1 MTKSRILDE
10 ILAQELSTNDTLWV
24 AGYRARLLYEL
35 TGNSLSAT
43 GQPPQY
49 QDGWQAG
56 SVWLSSI
63 STRECP
69 VCGDFVIGNAA
80 KVYCSA
86 ACRQRAY
93 RERKGARCP
102 TTN

>member
-1 MTKSRILDE
+1 MTTQILILDE
-10 ILAQELSTNDTLWV
+10 ILAQEQSTNDTLWV

-35 TGNSLSAT
+35 TGNSLSAD

-69 VCGDFVIGNAA
+69 VCGDFVIGGAA

-93 RERKGARCP
+93 RERKEALE
-102 TTN
+102 

>member
-1 MTKSRILDE
+1 MTKSLILNE
-10 ILAQELSTNDTLWV
+10 ILKQELSTQDTVWV
-24 AGYRARLLYEL
+24 AGYRARLLREL
-35 TGNSLSAT
+35 TGNSLSAAE
-43 GQPPQY
+43 QPAQY

-69 VCGDFVIGNAA
+69 ACGDFVIGSAQ
-80 KVYCSA
+80 KIYCSA

-93 RERKGARCP
+93 RERKEVR
-102 TTN
+102 